1 MKQSIEIHLPFLIN
15 SVNYTIKNGE
25 FPDKLKKS
33 EVFPLYKKEDPLKK
47 KNYRPV
53 SLLPHVSKAF
63 ERVIYKHINSYME
76 DKLSKYIS
84 DFRKAHGTQHSL
96 ITIPEKW
103 KSVLDKGEYVCCL
116 FMDLSKA
123 FDTINYDILLA
134 KLKAYGFSNKS
145 VALMCSYLKN
155 RKQRTQINNYSSSE
169 KKVIAGVSQG
179 SIDGPLL
186 FDLFMNDLDLFLT
199 QCFLSN

>member
-96 ITIPEKW
+96 ITILEKW
-103 KSVLDKGEYVCCL
+103 KSDLDKGENVCCL

-155 RKQRTQINNYSSSE
+155 RKRERKLIITLVQ
-169 KKVIAGVSQG
+169 KKGHCRSFTRIYRWTT
-179 SIDGPLL
+179 II
-186 FDLFMNDLDLFLT
+186 
-199 QCFLSN
+199 